1 MVFDADV
8 NFLAVL
14 LAGIA
19 AQPLG
24 FFWYSPSGLGSAWMR
39 LRGYTKEDAE
49 GGGGGLYA
57 LVFLAALLTAY
68 VMARVVDMVGAD
80 SVIDCVGVAALLWAG
95 FAGPVQATQILFTPQ
110 RALGTAAPLPG
121 RAGLL
126 AVEGGYQ
133 LVTFMVMGLIIG
145 LFQ

>member
-8 NFLAVL
+8 NFLAVA

-24 FFWYSPSGLGSAWMR
+24 AFWYSRSGLGSAWMR
-39 LRGYTKEDAE
+39 LRGYTEDDVE
-49 GGGGGLYA
+49 GGAGSSYA
-57 LVFLAALLTAY
+57 LVFAAALLIAY
-68 VMARVVDMVGAD
+68 VLARVVDMVGAD
-80 SVIDCVGVAALLWAG
+80 SIMDCVGVAALAWAG
-95 FAGPVQATQILFTPQ
+95 FAAPVQATQIIFTPA

-126 AVEGGYQ
+126 AVESGYQ
-133 LVTFMVMGLIIG
+133 LASFVIMGAIIG
-145 LFQ
+145 AFQ